1 MTAHRETPKSSYMA
15 TADTLLI
22 VSDITRGD
30 DAELYIAIGPDGLVT
45 AFNGHV
51 DLGTGI
57 RTSLAQIVAEEL
69 CVPFEQVE
77 MVLGATSAAP
87 NQGATIASETIQIT
101 AVPLRL
107 AAATAR
113 HHLLA
118 KASTKTG
125 VPLDQLLVEDG
136 IVQASSG
143 ENWSLTFADL
153 VAGEHLRLSIDVDA
167 ALKPASAYTL
177 VGSSRPRV
185 DIPAKATG
193 QWTYVHDVRVPGM
206 LHGRVVR
213 PPYAGFDHGDHV
225 GNSLIS
231 IDESSVA
238 HIDGLVGVVAIGDFV
253 GVVATREEIAIEAAK
268 SLKVV
273 WRDPPE
279 RPDLNA
285 PEAALRANPAT
296 ARKLADRGNV
306 DLALAGSAQPMDRT
320 YVWPYQMHGSIG
332 PSCAVA
338 DYRNDGLTV
347 WSGTQN
353 PFPMRRD
360 LALLL
365 DMPEDMILVERLE
378 AAGCYGRNCAD
389 DVTAD
394 AALLSRAVKA
404 PVRVQ
409 LSREQ
414 EHAWEPKG
422 AAQIM
427 DVRGGLDLEGGPSAY
442 DFETRYPSNLA
453 PTLPLILTGKVPPVS
468 DVVQMGDRTAI
479 PPYAYGNL
487 RVTVHDMPPIAR
499 ASWFRGVS
507 AMPNTFAHECYVDE
521 LAAAAG
527 VDPIEYRLRYLAD
540 PRAVDL
546 VKALAERAKWVPH
559 TKWGTLGG
567 EGDLLYGRGFAYAVY
582 IHGPF
587 PGKAAAWAAWVAD
600 VAVNTK
606 TGEVAVT
613 KVTCAQ
619 DSGMMINPDG
629 VRHQIHGNVIQS
641 TSRVLKEK
649 VEFSSTAVT
658 SKEWGGYSLIT
669 FPEVPDIDVLMV
681 PQQDEPPL
689 GVGESASVPSA
700 SAIANAVYDAT
711 GIRFRELPLTPEL
724 VLAAL
729 NGNKNEPSPAAPAK
743 KRGWWK
749 FGLSAAG
756 AVAAVSGIV
765 TMSSPWRSAIATI
778 PRPDTNVY
786 SAATIERGRLAAAA
800 GACNVCHVGPD
811 GTPFAGGRR
820 FDTPF
825 GAVYATNITPDMEN
839 GIGAW
844 SYPAFE
850 RAMREGVSRDG
861 HHLYPAH
868 PYTSFA
874 GAEDADLQALY
885 AYMMTQTP
893 VAEQAPETALKFP
906 YNIRS
911 MMAGWNALFL
921 KNEPFRYTETRTAEW
936 NRGAYLVETLGHC
949 SACHTERNALGAEKS
964 GQARLSGGFA
974 DGWEAPA
981 LNSLAKG
988 PVDWTADAFYD
999 YLRTGHSRDHGSAA
1013 GPMAHVVEVMQPL
1026 PDTDIRA
1033 MATYLASL
1041 NDGNAPEAIAA
1052 QKEAAIAASETA
1064 KAEAARVSPKGERIF
1079 NGACA
1084 TCHQGNT
1091 VLSSLALNSN
1101 LHAET
1106 PDNILQVILNGVEAP
1121 AILAETTGREAPEV
1135 MSMPAFRETL
1145 NETQIK
1151 DLAAYLRARFAPDK
1165 AAWTDTSSAMQ
1176 RVVSSAH

>member
-1 MTAHRETPKSSYMA
+1 MTDHREIPKTRYMSA
-15 TADTLLI
+15 ADALLVVND
-22 VSDITRGD
+22 VSLGD
-30 DAELYIAIGPDGLVT
+30 AAELYIAIDADSRVI

-69 CVPFEQVE
+69 STSFEQVE

-101 AVPLRL
+101 AVPLRQ

-113 HHLLA
+113 HHLLERA
-118 KASTKTG
+118 AERMG
-125 VPLDQLLVEDG
+125 VARERLILENGIIRADG
-136 IVQASSG
+136 G
-143 ENWSLTFADL
+143 ENWQLSFGDI
-153 VAGEHLRLSIDVDA
+153 VAGDHVRLSIDNEAV
-167 ALKPASAYTL
+167 LKPAADYRL

-185 DIPAKATG
+185 DIPEKATG
-193 QWTYVHDVRVPGM
+193 RWTYVHDVRVPGM

-231 IDESSVA
+231 IDEASVA
-238 HIDGLVGVVAIGDFV
+238 HIQGLVGVVAIGDFV
-253 GVVATREEIAIEAAK
+253 GVVATREEIAIEAAR

-273 WRDPPE
+273 WRAPPVW
-279 RPDLNA
+279 PDLNA
-285 PEAALRANPAT
+285 PEQALRANPST
-296 ARKLADRGNV
+296 PRKLADRGNV
-306 DLALAGSAQPMDRT
+306 DMALAGSAQPMNRT

-338 DYRNDGLTV
+338 DYSDAGLTV

-365 DMPEDMILVERLE
+365 DMPEDLIQVERLE

-409 LSREQ
+409 LTRDQ

-453 PTLPLILTGKVPPVS
+453 PTLSLILTGKVPPVS

-527 VDPIEYRLRYLAD
+527 VDPIEYRLRYLHD

-546 VKALAERAKWVPH
+546 VHALAERAKWVPH
-559 TKWGTLGG
+559 TTWGTLGG

-582 IHGPF
+582 VHGPF

-600 VAVNTK
+600 VAVNKK
-606 TGEVAVT
+606 TGEIAVT

-629 VRHQIHGNVIQS
+629 VRHQIHGNIIQS

-649 VEFSSTAVT
+649 VEFSSTAVE
-658 SKEWGGYSLIT
+658 SKEWGGYPLIT
-669 FPEVPDIDVLMV
+669 FPEVPAIDVLMV
-681 PQQDEPPL
+681 PRQDEPPL

-729 NGNKNEPSPAAPAK
+729 SGKADEPVAAPKAK
-743 KRGWWK
+743 KRKWWNI
-749 FGLSAAG
+749 GLSAAG
-756 AVAAVSGIV
+756 AVAALSGLV
-765 TMSSPWRSAIATI
+765 TMTSPWRPAIGTI
-778 PRPDTNVY
+778 PRPDLNVY

-800 GACNVCHVGPD
+800 GACNVCHVGND

-825 GAVYATNITPDMEN
+825 GAVYATNITPDLEA

-844 SYPAFE
+844 SYTAFE

-885 AYMMTQTP
+885 AYMMTQAP
-893 VAEQAPETALKFP
+893 VAEKAQETKLNFP
-906 YNIRS
+906 YNIRA

-921 KNEPFRYTETRTAEW
+921 KAEPFNYVQSRDAQW

-964 GQARLSGGFA
+964 GSARLSGGFA

-981 LNSLAKG
+981 LNAFSKG
-988 PVDWTADAFYD
+988 PVSWTEDAFYD

-1013 GPMAHVVEVMQPL
+1013 GPMTHVVEVMQPL
-1026 PDTDIRA
+1026 PDSDIRA

-1041 NDGNAPEAIAA
+1041 NETPVETTA
-1052 QKEAAIAASETA
+1052 QSEAAIVASDAA
-1064 KAEAARVSPKGERIF
+1064 KASAARISPSGERLF

-1084 TCHQGNT
+1084 TCHTGNT
-1091 VLSSLALNSN
+1091 ILSSLALNSN
-1101 LHAET
+1101 LHAAT
-1106 PDNILQVILNGVEAP
+1106 PDNLIQAILNGVEAP
-1121 AILAETTGREAPEV
+1121 AILAQTTGREAPEV
-1135 MSMPAFRETL
+1135 MSMPAFRQQL
-1145 NETQIK
+1145 NERQIK
-1151 DLAAYLRARFAPDK
+1151 DLADYLRARFAPDK
-1165 AAWTDTSSAMQ
+1165 PGWSNTADAIKRVTAAS
-1176 RVVSSAH
+1176 H

>member
-1 MTAHRETPKSSYMA
+1 VTDHRQMPKPAYMSA
-15 TADTLLI
+15 ADMLLVVNDTLL
-22 VSDITRGD
+22 GD
-30 DAELYIAIGPDGLVT
+30 DAELYIAVGADSRVT

-69 CVPFEQVE
+69 SVPFEQVD
-77 MVLGATSAAP
+77 MVLGTTTAAP

-101 AVPLRL
+101 AIPLRQ

-118 KASTKTG
+118 RAAEKVG
-125 VPLDQLLVEDG
+125 VPIERLRLEEGIIRADG
-136 IVQASSG
+136 G
-143 ENWSLTFADL
+143 ENWQLSFGDI
-153 VAGEHLRLSIDVDA
+153 VAGSHVRLPIDSDA
-167 ALKPASAYTL
+167 ALKPAADYRL

-185 DIPAKATG
+185 DIPEKATG
-193 QWTYVHDVRVPGM
+193 RWTYVHDVRVPGM

-231 IDESSVA
+231 IDEASVA
-238 HIDGLVGVVAIGDFV
+238 HISGLVGVVAIGDFV
-253 GVVATREEIAIEAAK
+253 GVVATREEIAVEAAR

-273 WRDPPE
+273 WRAPPE
-279 RPDLNA
+279 WPDLNM
-285 PEAALRANPAT
+285 PEKALRANPST
-296 ARKLADRGNV
+296 PRKLADRGNV
-306 DLALAGSAQPMDRT
+306 DMALAGSAKAMNRT

-338 DYRNDGLTV
+338 DYSDAGLTV

-365 DMPEDMILVERLE
+365 DMPEELIQVERLE

-409 LSREQ
+409 LTREQ
-414 EHAWEPKG
+414 EHEWEPKG

-527 VDPIEYRLRYLAD
+527 VDPIEYRLRYLQD

-546 VKALAERAKWVPH
+546 VHALAERAKWVPH
-559 TKWGTLGG
+559 TTWGTLGG

-582 IHGPF
+582 VHGPF

-600 VAVNTK
+600 VAVNKK
-606 TGEVAVT
+606 TGEISVT

-629 VRHQIHGNVIQS
+629 VRHQIHGNIIQS

-649 VEFSSTAVT
+649 VEFSSTSVQ
-658 SKEWGGYSLIT
+658 SKEWGGYPLIT
-669 FPEVPDIDVLMV
+669 FPEVPAIDVLMV
-681 PQQDEPPL
+681 PRQDEPPL

-700 SAIANAVYDAT
+700 SAIANAVYDAI

-729 NGNKNEPSPAAPAK
+729 NGKAEETPAAPPSK
-743 KRGWWK
+743 KRKWWNL
-749 FGLSAAG
+749 GLSAVG
-756 AVAAVSGIV
+756 AVAALSGIV
-765 TMSSPWRSAIATI
+765 TMASPWRPAIGTI
-778 PRPDTNVY
+778 QRPDVNVY

-800 GACNVCHVGPD
+800 GACNVCHVGND

-825 GAVYATNITPDMEN
+825 GAVYATNITPDTAS

-885 AYMMTQTP
+885 AYMMTQAP
-893 VAEQAPETALKFP
+893 VAEKAPETKLKFP
-906 YNIRS
+906 YSIRA

-921 KNEPFRYTETRTAEW
+921 KAEPFKYIETRDAQW

-949 SACHTERNALGAEKS
+949 SACHTERNVLGAEKS
-964 GQARLSGGFA
+964 GSARLAGGFA
-974 DGWEAPA
+974 DGWAAPA
-981 LNSLAKG
+981 LNAFAKG
-988 PVDWTADAFYD
+988 PVGWTADAFYD

-1013 GPMAHVVEVMQPL
+1013 GPMAHVVGVMQPL
-1026 PDTDIRA
+1026 PDSDIRA
-1033 MATYLASL
+1033 MSTYLASL
-1041 NDGNAPEAIAA
+1041 NETPADEKA
-1052 QKEAAIAASETA
+1052 QGEAAIAASETA
-1064 KAEAARVSPKGERIF
+1064 KAAAARISPRGERLF

-1084 TCHQGNT
+1084 TCHTGNT
-1091 VLSSLALNSN
+1091 ILSSLALNSN
-1101 LHAET
+1101 LHADT
-1106 PDNILQVILNGVEAP
+1106 PDNLIQAILNGVEAP
-1121 AILAETTGREAPEV
+1121 AILAQTTGREAPEV
-1135 MSMPAFRETL
+1135 MSMPAFRQTM
-1145 NETQIK
+1145 NEAQIK
-1151 DLAAYLRARFAPDK
+1151 DLADYLRARFAPDK
-1165 AAWTDTSSAMQ
+1165 PAWTETAKAMHRVTATS
-1176 RVVSSAH
+1176 H

>member
-1 MTAHRETPKSSYMA
+1 MPKSAYMSA
-15 TADTLLI
+15 ADMLLI
-22 VSDITRGD
+22 VNDALLGD
-30 DAELYIAIGPDGLVT
+30 AAELYIAVDADSRVT

-69 CVPFEQVE
+69 SVPFEHVD
-77 MVLGATSAAP
+77 MVLGTTSAAP

-101 AVPLRL
+101 AVPLRQ

-118 KASTKTG
+118 KAAEKVG
-125 VPLDQLLVEDG
+125 VSLERLRLEDG
-136 IVQASSG
+136 IIRADGG
-143 ENWSLTFADL
+143 ENWQLSFGDII
-153 VAGEHLRLSIDVDA
+153 AGSHTRLSIDKYA
-167 ALKPASAYTL
+167 ALKPASDYKL

-185 DIPAKATG
+185 DIPEKATG
-193 QWTYVHDVRVPGM
+193 RWTYVHDVRVPGM

-231 IDESSVA
+231 IDEASVA
-238 HIDGLVGVVAIGDFV
+238 HIRGLVGVVAIGDFV

-273 WRDPPE
+273 WRAPPE
-279 RPDLNA
+279 WPDLNA
-285 PEAALRANPAT
+285 PEKALRANPST
-296 ARKLADRGNV
+296 ARKLADLGNV
-306 DLALAGSAQPMDRT
+306 DMALAGSAQPMNRT

-338 DYRNDGLTV
+338 DFNEGGLTV

-365 DMPEDMILVERLE
+365 DMPEELIRVERLE

-409 LSREQ
+409 LTREQ

-527 VDPIEYRLRYLAD
+527 VDPVEYRLRYLHD
-540 PRAVDL
+540 PRAIDL
-546 VKALAERAKWVPH
+546 VNALAERANWVPH
-559 TKWGTLGG
+559 TTWGTLGG

-600 VAVNTK
+600 VAVNKK
-606 TGEVAVT
+606 TGEIAVT

-629 VRHQIHGNVIQS
+629 VRHQIHGNIIQS

-649 VEFSSTAVT
+649 VEFSSIAVQ
-658 SKEWGGYSLIT
+658 SKEWGGYPLIT
-669 FPEVPDIDVLMV
+669 FPEVPAIDVLMV
-681 PQQDEPPL
+681 PRQDEPPL

-729 NGNKNEPSPAAPAK
+729 NGKIDETPAAPVAK
-743 KRGWWK
+743 KRNWWSI
-749 FGLSAAG
+749 GLSAVG
-756 AVAAVSGIV
+756 AVAALSGIV
-765 TMSSPWRSAIATI
+765 TMASPWRPAIGTI
-778 PRPDTNVY
+778 QRPDANVY

-800 GACNVCHVGPD
+800 GACNVCHVGND

-825 GAVYATNITPDMEN
+825 GAVYATNITPDTQS

-874 GAEDADLQALY
+874 GAEDADLQSLY
-885 AYMMTQTP
+885 AYMMTQAP
-893 VAEQAPETALKFP
+893 AAEKVPETKLKFP
-906 YNIRS
+906 YSIRA

-921 KNEPFRYTETRTAEW
+921 KAQPFKYVETRNAQW

-949 SACHTERNALGAEKS
+949 SACHTDRNVLGAEKGGS
-964 GQARLSGGFA
+964 ARLSGGFA

-981 LNSLAKG
+981 LNAFARG
-988 PVDWTADAFYD
+988 PVGWTADAFYD

-1026 PDTDIRA
+1026 PDSDIRA
-1033 MATYLASL
+1033 MSTYLASL
-1041 NDGNAPEAIAA
+1041 NEAPAGTKA
-1052 QKEAAIAASETA
+1052 QSEAAVAASEAA
-1064 KAEAARVSPKGERIF
+1064 KASAARISPKGERIF

-1084 TCHQGNT
+1084 TCHTGNSI
-1091 VLSSLALNSN
+1091 LSSLALNSN
-1101 LHAET
+1101 LHAAT
-1106 PDNILQVILNGVEAP
+1106 PDNLIQAILNGVEAP
-1121 AILAETTGREAPEV
+1121 AILAQTTGREAPEV

-1145 NETQIK
+1145 NEGQIK
-1151 DLAAYLRARFAPDK
+1151 NLADYLRARFAPDK
-1165 AAWTDTSSAMQ
+1165 PAWTETTKAMQ
-1176 RVVSSAH
+1176 RVTAASH

>member
-1 MTAHRETPKSSYMA
+1 MSKHREAPKSRYMTA
-15 TADTLLI
+15 ADMLLI
-22 VSDITRGD
+22 VDDASVGD
-30 DAELYIAIGPDGLVT
+30 AAELYIAVGADGRVT

-69 CVPFEQVE
+69 NVSFEHVD
-77 MVLGATSAAP
+77 MVLGATSVAP

-101 AVPLRL
+101 AVPLRQ

-113 HHLLA
+113 HYLLA
-118 KASTKTG
+118 RAAGKSG
-125 VPLDQLLVEDG
+125 VPLDRLILDSG
-136 IVQASSG
+136 IVRADGG
-143 ENWSLTFADL
+143 ENWQLTL
-153 VAGEHLRLSIDVDA
+153 GEIVTGEHVRLSIDKA
-167 ALKPASAYTL
+167 AELKPASDYRL

-185 DIPAKATG
+185 DIPEKATG
-193 QWTYVHDVRVPGM
+193 RWTYVHDVRVPGM

-213 PPYAGFDHGDHV
+213 PPYAGFDHGEHV
-225 GNSLIS
+225 GKSLIS
-231 IDESSVA
+231 IDEASVA
-238 HIDGLVGVVAIGDFV
+238 HINGLVGVVAIGDFV

-273 WRDPPE
+273 WRTPPE
-279 RPDLNA
+279 WPDLNA
-285 PEAALRANPAT
+285 PEKALRANPST
-296 ARKLADRGNV
+296 PRKLADRGNV
-306 DLALAGSAQPMDRT
+306 DMALAGSAQPMNRT
-320 YVWPYQMHGSIG
+320 YIWPYQMHGSIG

-338 DYRNDGLTV
+338 DYGETGLTV

-353 PFPMRRD
+353 PFPMRGD

-365 DMPEDMILVERLE
+365 DMPEDFIQVERLE

-409 LSREQ
+409 LTRDQ

-453 PTLPLILTGKVPPVS
+453 PTLSLILTGKVPPVS

-527 VDPIEYRLRYLAD
+527 VDPIEYRLRYLQD

-546 VKALAERAKWVPH
+546 VHALAERAKWVPH
-559 TKWGTLGG
+559 TTWGTLGG

-582 IHGPF
+582 VHGSF

-606 TGEVAVT
+606 TGEIGVT

-629 VRHQIHGNVIQS
+629 VRHQIHGNIIQS

-649 VEFSSTAVT
+649 VEFSSTAVE
-658 SKEWGGYSLIT
+658 SKEWGSYPLIT
-669 FPEVPDIDVLMV
+669 FPELPDIDVLMV
-681 PQQDEPPL
+681 PRQDEPPL

-724 VLAAL
+724 VLAGL
-729 NGNKNEPSPAAPAK
+729 NGKSSDAPDAPPAK
-743 KRGWWK
+743 KRKWWNI
-749 FGLSAAG
+749 GLSAVG
-756 AVAAVSGIV
+756 AVAALTGIV
-765 TMSSPWRSAIATI
+765 TMASPWRPAIGTI
-778 PRPDTNVY
+778 PRPDANVY
-786 SAATIERGRLAAAA
+786 SAATIERGRMAAAA
-800 GACNVCHVGPD
+800 GACNVCHVGNE

-825 GAVYATNITPDMEN
+825 GAVYATNITPDTVN

-885 AYMMTQTP
+885 AYMMTQAP
-893 VAEQAPETALKFP
+893 VVEKAPETKLKFP
-906 YNIRS
+906 YSIRA

-921 KNEPFRYTETRTAEW
+921 KAEPFQYVTTQDAQW

-949 SACHTERNALGAEKS
+949 SACHTDRNALGAEKTAA
-964 GQARLSGGFA
+964 ARLSGGFA

-981 LNSLAKG
+981 LNAFAKG
-988 PVDWTADAFYD
+988 PVGWTADAFYD

-1033 MATYLASL
+1033 MAAYLASL
-1041 NDGNAPEAIAA
+1041 NDATANTKLQSKAAIEAS
-1052 QKEAAIAASETA
+1052 EAAKASAAL
-1064 KAEAARVSPKGERIF
+1064 VSPKGERLF

-1084 TCHQGNT
+1084 TCHAGNSI
-1091 VLSSLALNSN
+1091 LSPLALNSN
-1101 LHAET
+1101 LHADT
-1106 PDNILQVILNGVEAP
+1106 PDNIIQSILNGVEAP
-1121 AILAETTGREAPEV
+1121 AILAQTTGREAPEV

-1145 NETQIK
+1145 NENQIK

-1165 AAWTDTSSAMQ
+1165 SAWTETTNAMQ
-1176 RVVSSAH
+1176 RVTAASH

>member
-1 MTAHRETPKSSYMA
+1 MNHREAPKSAYMA
-15 TADTLLI
+15 AASTLLI
-22 VSDITRGD
+22 VNDASMGD
-30 DAELYIAIGPDGLVT
+30 AAELYIAVGADSRVT

-69 CVPFEQVE
+69 SVPFEQVD
-77 MVLGATSAAP
+77 MVLGTTTAAP

-101 AVPLRL
+101 AVPLRQ

-113 HHLLA
+113 RHLLA
-118 KASTKTG
+118 KAAEKVG
-125 VPLDQLLVEDG
+125 VPIERLRLEDG
-136 IVQASSG
+136 TIRTDGG
-143 ENWSLTFADL
+143 ENWQLNFGDVVVGSH
-153 VAGEHLRLSIDVDA
+153 VRLSIDSNA
-167 ALKPASAYTL
+167 PLKPPSDYNL

-185 DIPAKATG
+185 DIPEKATG
-193 QWTYVHDVRVPGM
+193 RWTYVHDVRVPGM
-206 LHGRVVR
+206 LHGRVIR
-213 PPYAGFDHGDHV
+213 PPYAGFDHGEHV

-231 IDESSVA
+231 IDETSVA

-253 GVVATREEIAIEAAK
+253 GVVATREEIAIEASG

-273 WRDPPE
+273 WRAPPE
-279 RPDLNA
+279 WPDLNM
-285 PEAALRANPAT
+285 PEKALRANPST
-296 ARKLADRGNV
+296 PRKLADRGNV
-306 DLALAGSAQPMDRT
+306 DMALAGSAQPMNRT

-338 DYRNDGLTV
+338 DYNDAGLTV

-353 PFPMRRD
+353 PYPMRRD

-365 DMPEDMILVERLE
+365 DMPEEQIRVERLE

-394 AALLSRAVKA
+394 AALLSRAVMA

-409 LSREQ
+409 LTREQ

-453 PTLPLILTGKVPPVS
+453 PTLPLILTGKLPPVS

-527 VDPIEYRLRYLAD
+527 VDPVEYRLRYLHD

-546 VKALAERAKWVPH
+546 VHALAERAKWVPH
-559 TKWGTLGG
+559 TTWGTLGG
-567 EGDLLYGRGFAYAVY
+567 EGDLHYGRGFAYAVY
-582 IHGPF
+582 VHGPF

-600 VAVNTK
+600 VAVNKK
-606 TGEVAVT
+606 TGEIAVT

-629 VRHQIHGNVIQS
+629 VRHQIHGNIIQS

-649 VEFSSTAVT
+649 VEFSSTAVQ
-658 SKEWGGYSLIT
+658 SKEWGGYPLIT

-681 PQQDEPPL
+681 PRQDEPPL

-700 SAIANAVYDAT
+700 AAIANAVYDAT

-724 VLAAL
+724 VLATL
-729 NGNKNEPSPAAPAK
+729 NGKTNETPVAK
-743 KRGWWK
+743 RRKWWTM
-749 FGLSAAG
+749 GLSAVG
-756 AVAAVSGIV
+756 AVAAL
-765 TMSSPWRSAIATI
+765 SAIATMASPWRPAI
-778 PRPDTNVY
+778 GTIQRPDANVY

-800 GACNVCHVGPD
+800 GACNVCHVGND

-825 GAVYATNITPDMEN
+825 GAVYATNITPDVQS

-850 RAMREGVSRDG
+850 RAMREGISRDG

-885 AYMMTQTP
+885 AYMMTQAP
-893 VAEQAPETALKFP
+893 VAEKAPETKLKFP
-906 YNIRS
+906 YSIRA

-921 KNEPFRYTETRTAEW
+921 KAQPFKYVETRDAQW

-949 SACHTERNALGAEKS
+949 SACHTERNVLGAEKS
-964 GQARLSGGFA
+964 GSARLAGGFA

-981 LNSLAKG
+981 LNAFAKG
-988 PVDWTADAFYD
+988 PVGWTADAFYD

-1026 PDTDIRA
+1026 PDSDIRA
-1033 MATYLASL
+1033 MATYLAGL
-1041 NDGNAPEAIAA
+1041 NEAPADSKA
-1052 QKEAAIAASETA
+1052 QKQAALAASEAA
-1064 KAEAARVSPKGERIF
+1064 KASAARISPKGERLF

-1084 TCHQGNT
+1084 TCHTGNT
-1091 VLSSLALNSN
+1091 ILSSLALNSN
-1101 LHAET
+1101 LHAAT
-1106 PDNILQVILNGVEAP
+1106 PDNLIQAILKGVEAP
-1121 AILAETTGREAPEV
+1121 AILAQTTGRQAPEV
-1135 MSMPAFRETL
+1135 MSMPAFRQTL
-1145 NETQIK
+1145 NDGQIK
-1151 DLAAYLRARFAPDK
+1151 DLADYLRARFAPDK
-1165 AAWTDTSSAMQ
+1165 PAWMETTKAMQ
-1176 RVVSSAH
+1176 RVTAASH

>member
-1 MTAHRETPKSSYMA
+1 MTDHRQMPKSAYMSA
-15 TADTLLI
+15 ADMLL
-22 VSDITRGD
+22 VVNDMRLGD
-30 DAELYIAIGPDGLVT
+30 GAELYIAVGADSRVT

-69 CVPFEQVE
+69 SMPFEQVD

-101 AVPLRL
+101 AVPLRQ

-118 KASTKTG
+118 KAAEKGG
-125 VPLDQLLVEDG
+125 VPLERLRLEDG
-136 IVQASSG
+136 IIRADGG
-143 ENWSLTFADL
+143 ENWQLSFGDI
-153 VAGEHLRLSIDVDA
+153 VAGSHVRLSIDKYA
-167 ALKPASAYTL
+167 ALKPASDYRL

-185 DIPAKATG
+185 DIPEKATG
-193 QWTYVHDVRVPGM
+193 RWTYVHDVRVPGM

-231 IDESSVA
+231 IDETSVA
-238 HIDGLVGVVAIGDFV
+238 HINGLVGVVALGDFV
-253 GVVATREEIAIEAAK
+253 GVVATREENAIEAAK

-273 WRDPPE
+273 WRAPPE
-279 RPDLNA
+279 WPDLNA
-285 PEAALRANPAT
+285 PEKALRANPST
-296 ARKLADRGNV
+296 ARKLADLGNV
-306 DLALAGSAQPMDRT
+306 DMALAGSAQPMNRT

-338 DYRNDGLTV
+338 DYSDAGLTV

-365 DMPEDMILVERLE
+365 DMPEELIRVERLE

-409 LSREQ
+409 LTREQ

-422 AAQIM
+422 AAQVM
-427 DVRGGLDLEGGPSAY
+427 DVRGGIDLEGGPSAY

-453 PTLPLILTGKVPPVS
+453 PTLPLILTGKMPPVS

-507 AMPNTFAHECYVDE
+507 AMPNTFAHECYIDE

-527 VDPIEYRLRYLAD
+527 VDPVEYRLRYLHD

-546 VKALAERAKWVPH
+546 VHALAERAKWVPH
-559 TKWGTLGG
+559 TTWGTLGG

-582 IHGPF
+582 VHGPF

-600 VAVNTK
+600 VAVNKK
-606 TGEVAVT
+606 TGEIAVT

-629 VRHQIHGNVIQS
+629 VRHQIHGNIIQS

-649 VEFSSTAVT
+649 VEFSSTAVQ
-658 SKEWGGYSLIT
+658 SKEWGGYPLIT

-681 PQQDEPPL
+681 PRQDEPPL

-729 NGNKNEPSPAAPAK
+729 NGKTDEAPAAPVAK
-743 KRGWWK
+743 KRKWWNI
-749 FGLSAAG
+749 GLSAVG
-756 AVAAVSGIV
+756 AVAALSGIV
-765 TMSSPWRSAIATI
+765 TMASPWRSAIGTI
-778 PRPDTNVY
+778 PRPDANVY
-786 SAATIERGRLAAAA
+786 SPATIERGRLAAAA
-800 GACNVCHVGPD
+800 GACNVCHVGDD

-825 GAVYATNITPDMEN
+825 GAVYATNITPDTES

-874 GAEDADLQALY
+874 GAEEADLQALY
-885 AYMMTQTP
+885 AYMMTQAP
-893 VAEQAPETALKFP
+893 VAEKAPETKLKFP
-906 YNIRS
+906 YSIRA

-921 KNEPFRYTETRTAEW
+921 KAEPFKYVETRGAQW

-949 SACHTERNALGAEKS
+949 SACHTDRNVLGAEKS
-964 GQARLSGGFA
+964 GSARLSGGFA

-981 LNSLAKG
+981 LNAFAKG
-988 PVDWTADAFYD
+988 PVSWTADAFYD

-1026 PDTDIRA
+1026 PDNDIRA

-1041 NDGNAPEAIAA
+1041 NEAPADSKA
-1052 QKEAAIAASETA
+1052 QSEAAIAASEAA
-1064 KAEAARVSPKGERIF
+1064 KAVAARVSPKGERLF

-1084 TCHQGNT
+1084 TCHTGNSI
-1091 VLSSLALNSN
+1091 LSSLALNSN
-1101 LHAET
+1101 LHAAT
-1106 PDNILQVILNGVEAP
+1106 PDNLIQAILNGVEAP
-1121 AILAETTGREAPEV
+1121 AILAQTTGREAPEV
-1135 MSMPAFRETL
+1135 MSMPAFRQTL
-1145 NETQIK
+1145 NESQIK
-1151 DLAAYLRARFAPDK
+1151 DLADYLRARFAPDK
-1165 AAWTDTSSAMQ
+1165 PAWTETTNAMQ
-1176 RVVSSAH
+1176 RVTAATH

>member
-1 MTAHRETPKSSYMA
+1 MTDHRQMPKSAYMSA
-15 TADTLLI
+15 ADMLL
-22 VSDITRGD
+22 VVNDTRLGD
-30 DAELYIAIGPDGLVT
+30 GAELYIAVGADSRVT

-69 CVPFEQVE
+69 SMPFEQVD
-77 MVLGATSAAP
+77 MVLGTTSAAP

-101 AVPLRL
+101 AVPLRQ

-118 KASTKTG
+118 KAAEKGG
-125 VPLDQLLVEDG
+125 VPLERLRLEDG
-136 IVQASSG
+136 IIRADGG
-143 ENWSLTFADL
+143 ENWQLSFGDI
-153 VAGEHLRLSIDVDA
+153 VAGSHVRLSIDKYA
-167 ALKPASAYTL
+167 ALKPASDYRL

-185 DIPAKATG
+185 DIPEKATG
-193 QWTYVHDVRVPGM
+193 RWTYVHDVRVPGM

-231 IDESSVA
+231 IDETSVA
-238 HIDGLVGVVAIGDFV
+238 HINGLVGVVALGDFV
-253 GVVATREEIAIEAAK
+253 GVVATREENAIEAAK

-273 WRDPPE
+273 WRAPPE
-279 RPDLNA
+279 WPDLNA
-285 PEAALRANPAT
+285 PEKALRANPST
-296 ARKLADRGNV
+296 ARKLADLGNV
-306 DLALAGSAQPMDRT
+306 DMALAGSAQPMNRT

-338 DYRNDGLTV
+338 DYNEGGLTV

-365 DMPEDMILVERLE
+365 DMPEELIRVERLE

-409 LSREQ
+409 LTREQ

-422 AAQIM
+422 AAQVM
-427 DVRGGLDLEGGPSAY
+427 DVRGGIDLEGGPSAY

-507 AMPNTFAHECYVDE
+507 AMPNTFAHECYIDE

-527 VDPIEYRLRYLAD
+527 VDPVEYRLRYLHD

-546 VKALAERAKWVPH
+546 VHALAERAKWVPH
-559 TKWGTLGG
+559 TTWGTLAG

-600 VAVNTK
+600 VAVNKK
-606 TGEVAVT
+606 TGEIAVT

-629 VRHQIHGNVIQS
+629 VRHQIHGNIIQS

-649 VEFSSTAVT
+649 VEFSSTAVQ
-658 SKEWGGYSLIT
+658 SKEWGGYPLIT

-681 PQQDEPPL
+681 PRQDEPPL

-729 NGNKNEPSPAAPAK
+729 NGKTDEAPAAPVAK
-743 KRGWWK
+743 KRKWWNI
-749 FGLSAAG
+749 GLSAVG
-756 AVAAVSGIV
+756 AVAALSGIV
-765 TMSSPWRSAIATI
+765 TMASPWRSAIGTI
-778 PRPDTNVY
+778 PRPDANVY
-786 SAATIERGRLAAAA
+786 SPATIERGRLAAAA
-800 GACNVCHVGPD
+800 GACNVCHVGDD

-825 GAVYATNITPDMEN
+825 GAVYATNITPDTES

-874 GAEDADLQALY
+874 GAEEADLQALY
-885 AYMMTQTP
+885 AYMMTQAP
-893 VAEQAPETALKFP
+893 VAEKAPETKLKFP
-906 YNIRS
+906 YSIRA

-921 KNEPFRYTETRTAEW
+921 KAEPFKYVETRGAQW

-949 SACHTERNALGAEKS
+949 SACHTDRNVLGAEKS
-964 GQARLSGGFA
+964 GSARLSGGFA

-981 LNSLAKG
+981 LNAFAKG
-988 PVDWTADAFYD
+988 PVSWTADAFYD

-1026 PDTDIRA
+1026 PDNDIRA

-1041 NDGNAPEAIAA
+1041 NEAPADSNA
-1052 QKEAAIAASETA
+1052 QSEAAIAASEAA
-1064 KAEAARVSPKGERIF
+1064 KAVAARISPKGERLF

-1084 TCHQGNT
+1084 TCHTGNSI
-1091 VLSSLALNSN
+1091 LSSLALNSN
-1101 LHAET
+1101 LHAAT
-1106 PDNILQVILNGVEAP
+1106 PDNLIQAILNGVEAP
-1121 AILAETTGREAPEV
+1121 AILAQTTGREAPEV
-1135 MSMPAFRETL
+1135 MSMPAFRQTL
-1145 NETQIK
+1145 NESQMK
-1151 DLAAYLRARFAPDK
+1151 DLADYLRARFAPDK
-1165 AAWTDTSSAMQ
+1165 PAWTETTNAMH
-1176 RVVSSAH
+1176 RVMAATH

>member
-1 MTAHRETPKSSYMA
+1 MTLHRETPKSTYMA
-15 TADTLLI
+15 AADTLLV
-22 VSDITRGD
+22 VSDVELGD
-30 DAELYIAIGPDGLVT
+30 TAELFIAIAPDGGVI

-69 CVPFEQVE
+69 CVPFEQVD
-77 MVLGATSAAP
+77 MVLGATSVAP

-101 AVPLRL
+101 AVPLRF

-113 HHLLA
+113 QYLLA
-118 KASTKTG
+118 KASERTRT
-125 VPLDQLLVEDG
+125 PLEKLILDEG
-136 IVQASSG
+136 IIRTVTG
-143 ENWSLTFADL
+143 ENWSLSFADL
-153 VAGEHLRLSIDVDA
+153 VAGEHVRLSIDIDVE
-167 ALKPASAYTL
+167 LKPASAYTI

-193 QWTYVHDVRVPGM
+193 HWTYVHDVRVPGM

-213 PPYAGFDHGDHV
+213 PPYAGFDHGEHV

-231 IDESSVA
+231 IDEASVA
-238 HIDGLVGVVAIGDFV
+238 GIEGLVGVVAIGDFV

-268 SLKVV
+268 TLKVV
-273 WRDPPE
+273 WHAAPE

-296 ARKLADRGNV
+296 PRKLADRGNV
-306 DLALAGSAQPMDRT
+306 DMALAGSAQPMNRT
-320 YVWPYQMHGSIG
+320 YIWPYQMHGSIG

-338 DYRNDGLTV
+338 DYRDDGLTV

-365 DMPEDMILVERLE
+365 DMPEDIILVERLE

-453 PTLPLILTGKVPPVS
+453 PTLPLILTGKVPPVP

-527 VDPIEYRLRYLAD
+527 VDPIEYRLRYLQD

-546 VKALAERAKWVPH
+546 VKALAERANWVPH
-559 TKWGTLGG
+559 TTWGTLGG

-629 VRHQIHGNVIQS
+629 VRHQIHGNIIQS
-641 TSRVLKEK
+641 TSRVLKER

-669 FPEVPDIDVLMV
+669 FPEVPDIDVLMI
-681 PQQDEPPL
+681 PRQDEPPL

-724 VLAAL
+724 VLATL
-729 NGNKNEPSPAAPAK
+729 NGKKHEGPPAAPSK
-743 KRGWWK
+743 KRKWWTL
-749 FGLSAAG
+749 GLSAAG
-756 AVAAVSGIV
+756 AIAALSGIV
-765 TMSSPWRSAIATI
+765 TMASPWRPAIGTI
-778 PRPDTNVY
+778 PTPDSNVY
-786 SAATIERGRLAAAA
+786 SAVTIERGRLAAAA
-800 GACNVCHVGPD
+800 GACNVCHAGPD

-825 GAVYATNITPDMEN
+825 GVVYATNITPDAKN

-874 GAEDADLQALY
+874 GVEDADLQALY
-885 AYMMTQTP
+885 AYMMTQAP
-893 VAEQAPETALKFP
+893 AGEKPPETKLKFP

-921 KNEPFRYTETRTAEW
+921 KTEPFRYVETRDAQW

-949 SACHTERNALGAEKS
+949 SACHTQRNLLGAEKT
-964 GQARLSGGFA
+964 GDARLSGGFA

-981 LNSLAKG
+981 LNSFAKG
-988 PVDWTADAFYD
+988 PVGWTADAFYD

-1013 GPMAHVVEVMQPL
+1013 GPMAQVVEVMQPV

-1033 MATYLASL
+1033 MANYLASL
-1041 NDGNAPEAIAA
+1041 NGGTEPAA
-1052 QKEAAIAASETA
+1052 AATQSEAAIAASETA
-1064 KAEAARVSPKGERIF
+1064 TALAARLSPKGERIF

-1084 TCHQGNT
+1084 TCHTGKT
-1091 VLSSLALNSN
+1091 ILLSLALNSN
-1101 LHAET
+1101 LHADT
-1106 PDNILQVILNGVEAP
+1106 PDNILQVILNGVDAP
-1121 AILAETTGREAPEV
+1121 AILAKTTGREAPEV
-1135 MSMPAFRETL
+1135 MSMPAFSDTL
-1145 NETQIK
+1145 NEAQIK

-1165 AAWTDTSSAMQ
+1165 PAWTDTASAIQ
-1176 RVVSSAH
+1176 RVTATSH

>member
-1 MTAHRETPKSSYMA
+1 MNDHREIPKTRYMSA
-15 TADTLLI
+15 ADALLVVND
-22 VSDITRGD
+22 VSLGD
-30 DAELYIAIGPDGLVT
+30 AAELYIAIDADSRVI

-69 CVPFEQVE
+69 STPFEQVE

-101 AVPLRL
+101 AVPLRQ

-118 KASTKTG
+118 RAAERMG
-125 VPLDQLLVEDG
+125 VARERLILENGIIRADG
-136 IVQASSG
+136 G
-143 ENWSLTFADL
+143 ENWQLSFGDI
-153 VAGEHLRLSIDVDA
+153 VAGDHVRLSIDNDA
-167 ALKPASAYTL
+167 VLKPAADYRL

-185 DIPAKATG
+185 DIPEKATG
-193 QWTYVHDVRVPGM
+193 RWTYVHDVRVPGM

-231 IDESSVA
+231 IDEASVA
-238 HIDGLVGVVAIGDFV
+238 HIQGLVGVVAIGDFV

-273 WRDPPE
+273 WRTPPVW
-279 RPDLNA
+279 PDLNA
-285 PEAALRANPAT
+285 PEQALRANPST
-296 ARKLADRGNV
+296 PRKLADRGNV
-306 DLALAGSAQPMDRT
+306 DMALAGSAQPMNRT

-338 DYRNDGLTV
+338 DYSDAGLTV
-347 WSGTQN
+347 WCGTQN

-365 DMPEDMILVERLE
+365 DMPEDLIQVERLE

-394 AALLSRAVKA
+394 AALLSRAVNA

-409 LSREQ
+409 LTRDQ

-453 PTLPLILTGKVPPVS
+453 PTLSLILTGKVPPVS

-527 VDPIEYRLRYLAD
+527 VDPIEYRLRYLHD

-546 VKALAERAKWVPH
+546 VHALAERAKWVPH
-559 TKWGTLGG
+559 TTWGTLGG

-582 IHGPF
+582 VHGPF

-600 VAVNTK
+600 VAVNKK
-606 TGEVAVT
+606 TGEIAVT

-629 VRHQIHGNVIQS
+629 VRHQIHGNIIQS

-649 VEFSSTAVT
+649 VEFSSTAVE
-658 SKEWGGYSLIT
+658 SKEWGGYPLIT
-669 FPEVPDIDVLMV
+669 FPEVPAIDVLMV
-681 PQQDEPPL
+681 PRQDEPPL

-729 NGNKNEPSPAAPAK
+729 NGKTDEPVAAPKAK
-743 KRGWWK
+743 KRKWWNI
-749 FGLSAAG
+749 GLSAAG
-756 AVAAVSGIV
+756 AVAALSGLV
-765 TMSSPWRSAIATI
+765 TMASPWRPAIGTI
-778 PRPDTNVY
+778 PRPDLNVY

-800 GACNVCHVGPD
+800 GACNVCHVGND

-825 GAVYATNITPDMEN
+825 GAVYATNITPDLEA

-885 AYMMTQTP
+885 AYIMTQAP
-893 VAEQAPETALKFP
+893 VAEKAQETKLNFP
-906 YNIRS
+906 YNIRA

-921 KNEPFRYTETRTAEW
+921 KAEPFNYVQSRDAQW

-964 GQARLSGGFA
+964 GSARLSGGFA

-981 LNSLAKG
+981 LNAFAEG
-988 PVDWTADAFYD
+988 PVSWTEDAFYD

-1026 PDTDIRA
+1026 PDSDIRA

-1041 NDGNAPEAIAA
+1041 NETPVETTA
-1052 QKEAAIAASETA
+1052 QHEAAIVASDAA
-1064 KAEAARVSPKGERIF
+1064 KASAARISPSGERLF

-1084 TCHQGNT
+1084 TCHTGST
-1091 VLSSLALNSN
+1091 ILSSLALNSN
-1101 LHAET
+1101 LHAAT
-1106 PDNILQVILNGVEAP
+1106 PDNLIQAILNGVEAP
-1121 AILAETTGREAPEV
+1121 AILAQTTGREAPEV
-1135 MSMPAFRETL
+1135 MSMPAFRQQL
-1145 NETQIK
+1145 NERQIK
-1151 DLAAYLRARFAPDK
+1151 DLADYLRARFAPDK
-1165 AAWTDTSSAMQ
+1165 PAWSNTADAITRVTAAS
-1176 RVVSSAH
+1176 H

>member
-1 MTAHRETPKSSYMA
+1 MTDHREMPKSGYMSA
-15 TADTLLI
+15 ADILLI
-22 VSDITRGD
+22 VNDASLGD
-30 DAELYIAIGPDGLVT
+30 AAELYIAVGADSRVT

-57 RTSLAQIVAEEL
+57 RTSLTQIVAEEL
-69 CVPFEQVE
+69 SVPFEQVD

-101 AVPLRL
+101 AIPLRQ

-113 HHLLA
+113 HYLLA
-118 KASTKTG
+118 KAANKAG
-125 VPLDQLLVEDG
+125 VALERLIVDNGIIRGDG
-136 IVQASSG
+136 G
-143 ENWSLTFADL
+143 ENWQLSFGDII
-153 VAGEHLRLSIDVDA
+153 AGDHVRLSIDKTA
-167 ALKPASAYTL
+167 GLKPAADYRL

-185 DIPAKATG
+185 DIPEKATG
-193 QWTYVHDVRVPGM
+193 RWTYVHDVRVPGM

-213 PPYAGFDHGDHV
+213 PPYAGFDHGEHV

-231 IDESSVA
+231 IDEGSVA
-238 HIDGLVGVVAIGDFV
+238 HIQGLVGVVAIGDFV
-253 GVVATREEIAIEAAK
+253 GIVATREEIAIEAAK

-273 WRDPPE
+273 WRAPPE
-279 RPDLNA
+279 WPDLNA
-285 PEAALRANPAT
+285 PEKAIRANPAT
-296 ARKLADRGNV
+296 PRKLADLGNV
-306 DLALAGSAQPMDRT
+306 DMALAGSAQPMNRT

-338 DYRNDGLTV
+338 DYRETGLTV

-365 DMPEDMILVERLE
+365 DMPEDLIQVERLE

-409 LSREQ
+409 LTRDQ

-453 PTLPLILTGKVPPVS
+453 PTLSLILTGKVPPVS
-468 DVVQMGDRTAI
+468 SVVQMGDRTAI

-527 VDPIEYRLRYLAD
+527 VDPVEYRLRYLHD

-546 VKALAERAKWVPH
+546 VHALAERAKWVPH
-559 TKWGTLGG
+559 TAWGTLGG

-582 IHGPF
+582 VHGPF

-600 VAVNTK
+600 VAVNKK
-606 TGEVAVT
+606 TGEIAVT

-629 VRHQIHGNVIQS
+629 VRHQIHGNIIQS

-649 VEFSSTAVT
+649 VEFSSTAVQ
-658 SKEWGGYSLIT
+658 SKEWGGYPLIT
-669 FPEVPDIDVLMV
+669 FPEVPAIDVLML
-681 PQQDEPPL
+681 PRQDEPPL

-729 NGNKNEPSPAAPAK
+729 NGKKDETPSAPPANKRK
-743 KRGWWK
+743 WWNI
-749 FGLSAAG
+749 GLSAVG
-756 AVAAVSGIV
+756 AVAALSGIV
-765 TMSSPWRSAIATI
+765 TMSSPWRQAIGTI
-778 PRPDTNVY
+778 QRPDTNVY

-825 GAVYATNITPDMEN
+825 GAVYATNITPDTEN

-874 GAEDADLQALY
+874 GADDADLQALY
-885 AYMMTQTP
+885 AYMMTQAP
-893 VAEQAPETALKFP
+893 VAEKAPETKLKFP
-906 YNIRS
+906 YSIRA

-921 KNEPFRYTETRTAEW
+921 KAEPFKYVQAHDAQW

-949 SACHTERNALGAEKS
+949 SACHTDRNVLGAEKS
-964 GQARLSGGFA
+964 GGARLSGGFA

-981 LNSLAKG
+981 LNAFAKG
-988 PVDWTADAFYD
+988 PVGWTTDAFYD

-1041 NDGNAPEAIAA
+1041 NEAPADTKA
-1052 QKEAAIAASETA
+1052 QSEAAVAASEAA
-1064 KAEAARVSPKGERIF
+1064 KASAAHISPKGERLF

-1084 TCHQGNT
+1084 TCHTGNT
-1091 VLSSLALNSN
+1091 ILSSLALNSN
-1101 LHAET
+1101 LHADT
-1106 PDNILQVILNGVEAP
+1106 PDNLIQAILNGVEAP
-1121 AILAETTGREAPEV
+1121 AILAETTGREGPEV

-1145 NETQIK
+1145 NESQIK

-1165 AAWTDTSSAMQ
+1165 PAWTETTNAMQ
-1176 RVVSSAH
+1176 RVTASSH

>member
-1 MTAHRETPKSSYMA
+1 MTDHREIPKTRYMSA
-15 TADTLLI
+15 ADALLVVND
-22 VSDITRGD
+22 VSLGD
-30 DAELYIAIGPDGLVT
+30 AAELYIAIDADSRVI

-69 CVPFEQVE
+69 STPFEQVE

-101 AVPLRL
+101 AVPLRQ

-113 HHLLA
+113 HHLLERA
-118 KASTKTG
+118 AERMG
-125 VPLDQLLVEDG
+125 VAHERLILENGIIRADG
-136 IVQASSG
+136 G
-143 ENWSLTFADL
+143 ENWQLSFGDI
-153 VAGEHLRLSIDVDA
+153 VAGDHVRLSIDNEAV
-167 ALKPASAYTL
+167 LKPAADYRL

-185 DIPAKATG
+185 DIPEKATG
-193 QWTYVHDVRVPGM
+193 RWTYVHDVRVPGM

-231 IDESSVA
+231 IDEASVA
-238 HIDGLVGVVAIGDFV
+238 HIQGLVGVVAIGDFV

-273 WRDPPE
+273 WRTPPAW
-279 RPDLNA
+279 PDLNA
-285 PEAALRANPAT
+285 PEQALRANPST
-296 ARKLADRGNV
+296 PRKLADRGNV
-306 DLALAGSAQPMDRT
+306 DMALAGSAQPMNRT

-338 DYRNDGLTV
+338 DYSDAGLTV

-365 DMPEDMILVERLE
+365 DMPEDLIQVERLE

-394 AALLSRAVKA
+394 AALLSRAVNA

-409 LSREQ
+409 LTRDQ

-453 PTLPLILTGKVPPVS
+453 PTLSLILTGKVPPVS

-527 VDPIEYRLRYLAD
+527 VDPIEYRLRYLHD

-546 VKALAERAKWVPH
+546 VHALAERAKWVPH
-559 TKWGTLGG
+559 TTWGTLGG

-582 IHGPF
+582 VHGPF

-600 VAVNTK
+600 VAVNKK
-606 TGEVAVT
+606 TGEIAVT

-629 VRHQIHGNVIQS
+629 VRHQIHGNIIQS

-649 VEFSSTAVT
+649 VEFSSTAVE
-658 SKEWGGYSLIT
+658 SKEWGGYPLIT
-669 FPEVPDIDVLMV
+669 FPEVPAIDVLMV
-681 PQQDEPPL
+681 PRQDEPPL

-729 NGNKNEPSPAAPAK
+729 NGKTDEPVAAPKAK
-743 KRGWWK
+743 KRKWWNI
-749 FGLSAAG
+749 GLSAAG
-756 AVAAVSGIV
+756 AVAALSGLV
-765 TMSSPWRSAIATI
+765 TMASPWRPAIGTI
-778 PRPDTNVY
+778 PRPDLNVY

-800 GACNVCHVGPD
+800 GACNVCHVGND

-825 GAVYATNITPDMEN
+825 GAVYATNITPDMEA

-885 AYMMTQTP
+885 AYMMTQAP
-893 VAEQAPETALKFP
+893 VAEKAQETKLNFP
-906 YNIRS
+906 YNIRA

-921 KNEPFRYTETRTAEW
+921 KAEPFNYVQSRDAQW

-964 GQARLSGGFA
+964 GSARLSGGFA

-981 LNSLAKG
+981 LNAFAKG
-988 PVDWTADAFYD
+988 PVSWTEDAFYD

-1026 PDTDIRA
+1026 PDSDIRA

-1041 NDGNAPEAIAA
+1041 NETPVETTA
-1052 QKEAAIAASETA
+1052 QSEAAIVASEAA
-1064 KAEAARVSPKGERIF
+1064 KASAARISPSGERLF

-1084 TCHQGNT
+1084 TCHTGNT
-1091 VLSSLALNSN
+1091 ILSSLALNSN
-1101 LHAET
+1101 LHAAT
-1106 PDNILQVILNGVEAP
+1106 PDNLIQAILNGVEAP
-1121 AILAETTGREAPEV
+1121 AIMAQTTGREAPEV
-1135 MSMPAFRETL
+1135 MSMPAFRQQL
-1145 NETQIK
+1145 NERQIK
-1151 DLAAYLRARFAPDK
+1151 DLADYLRARFAPDK
-1165 AAWTDTSSAMQ
+1165 PAWSNTADAIKRVTAAS
-1176 RVVSSAH
+1176 H

>member
-1 MTAHRETPKSSYMA
+1 MTDNRQMPKSAYMSA
-15 TADTLLI
+15 ADTLLI
-22 VSDITRGD
+22 VNDALLGD
-30 DAELYIAIGPDGLVT
+30 AAELYIAVDADSCVT

-69 CVPFEQVE
+69 SVPFEHVD
-77 MVLGATSAAP
+77 MVLGTTSAAP

-101 AVPLRL
+101 AVPLRQ

-118 KASTKTG
+118 KAAEKVG
-125 VPLDQLLVEDG
+125 VPLERLRLEDG
-136 IVQASSG
+136 IIRADGG
-143 ENWSLTFADL
+143 ENWQLSFGDI
-153 VAGEHLRLSIDVDA
+153 VAGSHTRLSIDKYAV
-167 ALKPASAYTL
+167 LKPASDYKL

-185 DIPAKATG
+185 DIPEKATG
-193 QWTYVHDVRVPGM
+193 RWTYVHDVRVPGM

-231 IDESSVA
+231 IDEASVA
-238 HIDGLVGVVAIGDFV
+238 HIRGLVGVVAIGDFV
-253 GVVATREEIAIEAAK
+253 GVVATREEIAVEAAK

-273 WRDPPE
+273 WRAPPE
-279 RPDLNA
+279 WPDLNA
-285 PEAALRANPAT
+285 PEKALRANPST
-296 ARKLADRGNV
+296 ARKLADLGNV
-306 DLALAGSAQPMDRT
+306 DMALAGSAQPMNRT

-338 DYRNDGLTV
+338 DYNEGGLTV

-365 DMPEDMILVERLE
+365 DMPEELIRVERLE

-409 LSREQ
+409 LTREQ

-527 VDPIEYRLRYLAD
+527 VDPVEYRLRYLHD
-540 PRAVDL
+540 PRAIDL
-546 VKALAERAKWVPH
+546 VNALAERANWVPH
-559 TKWGTLGG
+559 TTWGTLGG

-600 VAVNTK
+600 VAVNKK
-606 TGEVAVT
+606 TGEIAVT

-629 VRHQIHGNVIQS
+629 VRHQIHGNIIQS

-649 VEFSSTAVT
+649 VEFSSTAVQ
-658 SKEWGGYSLIT
+658 SREWGGYPLIT
-669 FPEVPDIDVLMV
+669 FPEVPAIDVLMV
-681 PQQDEPPL
+681 PRQDEPPL

-700 SAIANAVYDAT
+700 SAIANAVYDAI

-729 NGNKNEPSPAAPAK
+729 NGKTDETPAAPVTK
-743 KRGWWK
+743 KRNWWNI
-749 FGLSAAG
+749 GLSAVG
-756 AVAAVSGIV
+756 AVAALSGIV
-765 TMSSPWRSAIATI
+765 TMASPWRPAIGTI
-778 PRPDTNVY
+778 QRPDANVY

-800 GACNVCHVGPD
+800 GACNVCHVGND

-825 GAVYATNITPDMEN
+825 GAVYATNITPDTQS

-885 AYMMTQTP
+885 AYMMTQAP
-893 VAEQAPETALKFP
+893 AAEKVPETKLKFP
-906 YNIRS
+906 YSIRA

-921 KNEPFRYTETRTAEW
+921 KAQPFKYVETRDAQW

-949 SACHTERNALGAEKS
+949 SACHTDRNVLGAEKS
-964 GQARLSGGFA
+964 GSARLSGGFA

-981 LNSLAKG
+981 LNTFARG
-988 PVDWTADAFYD
+988 PVGWTADSFYD

-1026 PDTDIRA
+1026 PDSDIRA

-1041 NDGNAPEAIAA
+1041 NEVPAGTKA
-1052 QKEAAIAASETA
+1052 QSEAAVAASE
-1064 KAEAARVSPKGERIF
+1064 AARASAARISPKGERIF

-1084 TCHQGNT
+1084 TCHTGNSI
-1091 VLSSLALNSN
+1091 LSSLALNSN
-1101 LHAET
+1101 LHAAA
-1106 PDNILQVILNGVEAP
+1106 PDNLIQAILNGVEAP
-1121 AILAETTGREAPEV
+1121 AILAQTTGREAPEV

-1145 NETQIK
+1145 NEGQIK
-1151 DLAAYLRARFAPDK
+1151 DLADYLRARFAPDK
-1165 AAWTDTSSAMQ
+1165 PAWTETTKAMQ
-1176 RVVSSAH
+1176 RVTAASH

>member
-1 MTAHRETPKSSYMA
+1 MTDHREMPKSGYMSA
-15 TADTLLI
+15 ADILLI
-22 VSDITRGD
+22 VNDASLGD
-30 DAELYIAIGPDGLVT
+30 AAELYIAVGADSRVT

-57 RTSLAQIVAEEL
+57 RTSLTQIVAEEL
-69 CVPFEQVE
+69 SVPFEQVD

-101 AVPLRL
+101 AIPLRQ

-113 HHLLA
+113 HYLLA
-118 KASTKTG
+118 KAANKAG
-125 VPLDQLLVEDG
+125 VALERLIVDNGIIRGDG
-136 IVQASSG
+136 G
-143 ENWSLTFADL
+143 ENWQLSFGDII
-153 VAGEHLRLSIDVDA
+153 AGDHVRLSIDKTA
-167 ALKPASAYTL
+167 GLKPAADYRL

-185 DIPAKATG
+185 DIPEKATG
-193 QWTYVHDVRVPGM
+193 RWTYVHDVRVPGM

-213 PPYAGFDHGDHV
+213 PPYAGFDHGEHV

-231 IDESSVA
+231 IDEGSVA
-238 HIDGLVGVVAIGDFV
+238 HIQGLVGVVAIGDFV
-253 GVVATREEIAIEAAK
+253 GIVATREEIAIEAAK

-273 WRDPPE
+273 WRAPPE
-279 RPDLNA
+279 WPDLNA
-285 PEAALRANPAT
+285 PEKAIRANPAT
-296 ARKLADRGNV
+296 PRKLADLGNV
-306 DLALAGSAQPMDRT
+306 DMALAGSAQPMNRT

-338 DYRNDGLTV
+338 DYRETGLTV

-365 DMPEDMILVERLE
+365 DMPEDLIQVERLE

-409 LSREQ
+409 LTRDQ

-453 PTLPLILTGKVPPVS
+453 PTLSLILTGKVPPVS
-468 DVVQMGDRTAI
+468 AVVQMGDRTAI

-527 VDPIEYRLRYLAD
+527 VDPVEYRLRYLHD
-540 PRAVDL
+540 SRAVDL
-546 VKALAERAKWVPH
+546 VHALAERAKWVPH
-559 TKWGTLGG
+559 TAWGTLGG

-582 IHGPF
+582 VHGPF

-600 VAVNTK
+600 VAVNKK
-606 TGEVAVT
+606 TGEIAVT

-629 VRHQIHGNVIQS
+629 VRHQIHGNIIQS

-649 VEFSSTAVT
+649 VEFSSTAVQ
-658 SKEWGGYSLIT
+658 SKEWGGYPLIT
-669 FPEVPDIDVLMV
+669 FPEVPAIDVLML
-681 PQQDEPPL
+681 PRQDEPPL

-729 NGNKNEPSPAAPAK
+729 NGKKDETPSEPPANKRK
-743 KRGWWK
+743 WWNI
-749 FGLSAAG
+749 GLSAVG
-756 AVAAVSGIV
+756 AVAALSGIV
-765 TMSSPWRSAIATI
+765 TMSSPWRQAIGTI
-778 PRPDTNVY
+778 QRPDTNVY

-825 GAVYATNITPDMEN
+825 GAVYATNITPDTEN

-874 GAEDADLQALY
+874 GADDADLQALY
-885 AYMMTQTP
+885 AYMMTQAP
-893 VAEQAPETALKFP
+893 VAEKAPETKLKFP
-906 YNIRS
+906 YSIRA

-921 KNEPFRYTETRTAEW
+921 KAEPFKYVQARDAQW

-949 SACHTERNALGAEKS
+949 SACHTDRNVLGAEKS
-964 GQARLSGGFA
+964 GGARLSGGFA

-981 LNSLAKG
+981 LNAFAKG
-988 PVDWTADAFYD
+988 PVGWTADAFYD

-1041 NDGNAPEAIAA
+1041 NEAPADTKA
-1052 QKEAAIAASETA
+1052 QSEAAVAASEAA
-1064 KAEAARVSPKGERIF
+1064 KASAAHISPKGERLF

-1084 TCHQGNT
+1084 TCHTGNT
-1091 VLSSLALNSN
+1091 ILSSLALNSN
-1101 LHAET
+1101 LHADT
-1106 PDNILQVILNGVEAP
+1106 PDNLIQAILNGVEAP
-1121 AILAETTGREAPEV
+1121 AILAETTGREGPEV

-1145 NETQIK
+1145 NESQIK

-1165 AAWTDTSSAMQ
+1165 PAWTETTNAMQ
-1176 RVVSSAH
+1176 RVTASSH